1 MAGNNAS
8 WLRSSLYVSLFGA
21 SIFIVAQI
29 VMFRRQSVFSEMMI
43 ETTSNIDFNWI
54 RKPTTCKDEYD
65 KKAAV
70 GNQVQGSPKEHHSAL
85 FSHSTTTYLHINSPV
100 FAKQQQ
106 LIMNRPTENNL
117 VIAMISMGPN
127 RSYLVQRAIRSIRTS
142 GKFNGYILVLTDEE
156 GYEFYSKTIPAN
168 DTKLIVMQG
177 RDEDLNA
184 RHAPANSTVSK
195 NETRPFCFY
204 MLFKRFKTVALSYIS
219 EHPTLDAEMEYAF
232 YMDIDNVVFQTLQ
245 DLWDDYYT
253 EFPKKYGKLIE
264 EDSQR
269 LAAANITYPYAP
281 VNNFVSFWKEPPNKD
296 YWQSGQIL
304 YHRKYSQGCMDHW
317 KFQIEADFNYC
328 SYMEQPL
335 LMQALEYQYNVSFFP
350 GQDPPVPICHVVEL
364 PDRPKHF
371 DVAHYDIVKE
381 RKVPTPTFVHFTN
394 VRVAGNTVE
403 DQLKMFMKALHL
415 RYKPN
420 PKGDKREFAKTVVSM
435 ENDSPYLYPAD
446 HEPISWESIIT
457 PRDTRGKE
465 RTLPPVNVTSEK
477 VG

>member
-1 MAGNNAS
+1 MAGNKAS
-8 WLRSSLYVSLFGA
+8 WLRAIRYLFLIVA
-21 SIFIVAQI
+21 SISIVAHLA
-29 VMFRRQSVFSEMMI
+29 MFNGQSIYSEMI
-43 ETTSNIDFNWI
+43 TETAINTDFNWI
-54 RKPTTCKDEYD
+54 RNPTPCKDEYD
-65 KKAAV
+65 KEAVV

-85 FSHSTTTYLHINSPV
+85 FSYSATTHLHINSPF
-100 FAKQQQ
+100 FAKQQH
-106 LIMNRPTENNL
+106 LIMNRPTEHNL

-142 GKFNGYILVLTDEE
+142 GKFNGYILVLTDKE

-195 NETRPFCFY
+195 NKTRPFCFY
-204 MLFKRFKTVALSYIS
+204 MSFKRFKTLVLSYIS

-232 YMDIDNVVFQTLQ
+232 YMDIDNVVFHNLQ
-245 DLWDDYYT
+245 HVWDEYHF

-264 EDSQR
+264 DDSRR
-269 LAAANITYPYAP
+269 LGAANITYPYAP
-281 VNNFVSFWKEPPNKD
+281 VNNFVSLWKEPPNKD

-317 KFQIEADFNYC
+317 KFQIDADFNYC
-328 SYMEQPL
+328 TYMEQPL

-371 DVAHYDIVKE
+371 DVAHIDFVKE
-381 RKVPTPTFVHFTN
+381 KKLPTPTFLHFTN
-394 VRVAGNTVE
+394 VRVAANEAE
-403 DQLKMFMKALHL
+403 DQMKIFMKALHL
-415 RYKPN
+415 KYKSNPN
-420 PKGDKREFAKTVVSM
+420 SDKGESTKTVVAM
-435 ENDSPYLYPAD
+435 EDDSPYLYPAD

-465 RTLPPVNVTSEK
+465 KTLPPVNVTS
-477 VG
+477 